1 MQETRLEDLV
11 ERGRSATGKAA
22 ADLVDEAT
30 AAPGVLV
37 FGELL
42 DLDGVRA
49 LASDPVLAGKLALLR
64 VFAHGTLPEYRAD
77 SSLPPLSP
85 AQELKLRRLT
95 VASLAEKSAV
105 LSYADLRRALE
116 LDTIRELEDLLINE
130 CVATGVVRGKLDQKK
145 ERFEVHE
152 AMARD
157 VELNAKNLGGIIASL
172 EAWRE
177 DVRAALAA
185 AEETARRAKDASAK
199 EAERVE
205 NVDAAVAAMTQRLK
219 AEAESLGARASGAAA
234 AAEHE
239 EDLVDAMDAD
249 DVRSEIGLKRR
260 R

>member
-42 DLDGVRA
+42 DLDGVQA
-49 LASDPVLAGKLALLR
+49 LASDPVLAGKLAVLR

-77 SSLPPLSP
+77 KSLPPLSP

-105 LSYADLRRALE
+105 LSYSLLRRALE

-157 VELNAKNLGGIIASL
+157 VEFSKLGGVIASL

-185 AEETARRAKDASAK
+185 AEETARRAKEASAK
-199 EAERVE
+199 ETERVE

-219 AEAESLGARASGAAA
+219 AEAESLGARASGG

>member
-1 MQETRLEDLV
+1 
-11 ERGRSATGKAA
+11 
-22 ADLVDEAT
+22 
-30 AAPGVLV
+30 
-37 FGELL
+37 
-42 DLDGVRA
+42 
-49 LASDPVLAGKLALLR
+49 
-64 VFAHGTLPEYRAD
+64 
-77 SSLPPLSP
+77 
-85 AQELKLRRLT
+85 
-95 VASLAEKSAV
+95 
-105 LSYADLRRALE
+105 LSYSLLRRALE

-157 VELNAKNLGGIIASL
+157 VEFSKLGGIIASL

-185 AEETARRAKDASAK
+185 AEETARRAKEASAK
-199 EAERVE
+199 ETERVE

-219 AEAESLGARASGAAA
+219 AEAESLGARASGG